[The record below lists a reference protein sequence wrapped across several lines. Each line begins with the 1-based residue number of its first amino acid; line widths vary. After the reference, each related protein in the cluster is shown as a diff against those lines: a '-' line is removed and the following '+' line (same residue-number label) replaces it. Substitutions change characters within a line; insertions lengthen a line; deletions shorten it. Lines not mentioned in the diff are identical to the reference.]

1 MVLKR
6 FAGVLVLA
14 FVLICGASVAAK
26 DPRPGLFMRN
36 GEAYIF
42 HLEGGQ
48 PVDIRTAGKDEEPKP
63 GELKAELVD
72 KLGSTLTVT
81 SQAAEQ
87 LNYEAY
93 IAKDEF
99 TKGTRTPV
107 CTLVP
112 GQAAFENWADTLVG
126 LRLTNFMPAGD
137 SFGCR

>member
-6 FAGVLVLA
+6 FAGVLLLAIVL
-14 FVLICGASVAAK
+14 VCGVPLAAK
-26 DPRPGLFMRN
+26 DARPGLFIRN
-36 GEAYIF
+36 GEAFIF
-42 HLEGGQ
+42 RLQGGQ
-48 PVDIRTAGKDEEPKP
+48 PVDVRTAGTDEQPAP
-63 GELKAELVD
+63 GELRADLVD

-81 SQAAEQ
+81 SQASEQ

-99 TKGTRTPV
+99 AKGTRTPV

-112 GQAAFENWADTLVG
+112 GQPSFENWADSLVG